1 MRTLVLA
8 GIAALGVA
16 AGVPAWGGTATRFRG
31 SELVGPCHDFL
42 ASVDRNL
49 VQQGICVGQIWAAW
63 VVAVTDAAVCIPQ
76 SVTLGQVM
84 HVTVLYID
92 QHPARLDA
100 PFLALA
106 RWALI
111 EAWPCKPVNEW
122 VTPSKPRVRS

>member
-8 GIAALGVA
+8 GIAALAVA
-16 AGVPAWGGTATRFRG
+16 AGVPAWGETTTRFRG
-31 SELVGPCHDFL
+31 GELIGPCHDFL
-42 ASVDRNL
+42 ASVDRDL

-84 HVTVLYID
+84 HVTVLYLD

-100 PFLALA
+100 PLLALA

-111 EAWPCKPVNEW
+111 EAWPCKPVDEW
-122 VTPSKPRVRS
+122 VTPSKPRVRA